1 MIWLLCMCVGSALAV
16 DAEPL
21 TYRASLE
28 AAQQNNP
35 TLEKTR
41 ISEAQAESSWKGAR
55 AAFDPTLDLS
65 GQSVTSQDRGFFSGF
80 PFDSNS
86 NSFGMDATVRG
97 NTATGTSW
105 SLAGG
110 MDRNLST
117 FVTTFGGIEDERTQD
132 SYGGNITASVT
143 QQLLKGVRMSYNLQN
158 VTQARRGWEDATLR
172 TEKARQD
179 ILSEVARAYWAWV
192 YAFQQQEISEDAVV
206 VAAEALRVGEL
217 KVEWGEL
224 APVEK
229 TRLQA
234 AHVQAKSSALEA
246 ANAARETRDAL
257 LLLMGRAPGAELL
270 PATPVG
276 TVRDLAIDPVRA
288 VEVAQAQNVDLI
300 LAQRALEQAE
310 LDEVNARHGMLP
322 NLSATVA
329 TGSTS
334 QVRFADGVGEEDS
347 GDVPSDALT
356 DLFAEPLPFMR
367 VSGVLTVPLGNR
379 AARTEREVAA
389 FNVQIR
395 RAELEEVKRSIESQ
409 VRSQVAVLTSARQR
423 VDLADLN
430 QRLAEETLSAEE
442 ALSEAGRTIQKDVLE
457 ARTEVSRTRAEAV
470 KARTDY
476 RMAYVELLKLQG
488 QVSDDASEL

>member
-1 MIWLLCMCVGSALAV
+1 MLAGVCGPRKLRETVLKIAAPHGDWLLAAPPCACTVEELVRALAADGDCDGATLERV
-16 DAEPL
+16 R
-21 TYRASLE
+21 RALSGRVVE
-28 AAQQNNP
+28 AAAAP
-35 TLEKTR
+35 AAAAPVLE
-41 ISEAQAESSWKGAR
+41 ILASEFGVPPAEAVAVQRKPAAR
-55 AAFDPTLDLS
+55 RAPAARQVP
-65 GQSVTSQDRGFFSGF
+65 
-80 PFDSNS
+80 
-86 NSFGMDATVRG
+86 A
-97 NTATGTSW
+97 
-105 SLAGG
+105 
-110 MDRNLST
+110 
-117 FVTTFGGIEDERTQD
+117 
-132 SYGGNITASVT
+132 ASVT

-246 ANAARETRDAL
+246 NNAARETRDAL

-276 TVRDLAIDPVRA
+276 TVRDLAIDPARA

-310 LDEVNARHGMLP
+310 LDEINARHGMLP

-334 QVRFADGVGEEDS
+334 QVRFADGVGEEDTD
-347 GDVPSDALT
+347 DVPSDALT
-356 DLFAEPLPFMR
+356 DLFTEPLPFVR

-395 RAELEEVKRSIESQ
+395 RAELEEAKRSIESQ